1 MNAKPPTR
9 PHTHTRPSVQSVP
22 EIRYTRSTCFFCRQ
36 AGQPVQPIVLTLT
49 ATELTRAWLPEQ
61 VEVEAYVCVDEE
73 MCRRV
78 AAGRYVHREAVER
91 VQ

>member
-9 PHTHTRPSVQSVP
+9 SHNRPSVQSVP
-22 EIRYTRSTCFFCRQ
+22 EIRSTCFFCRQ

-49 ATELTRAWLPEQ
+49 ATELTPAHMPEQ
-61 VEVEAYVCVDEE
+61 IEIAAYACVDKE

-78 AAGRYVHREAVER
+78 AAGRCVHREAVER